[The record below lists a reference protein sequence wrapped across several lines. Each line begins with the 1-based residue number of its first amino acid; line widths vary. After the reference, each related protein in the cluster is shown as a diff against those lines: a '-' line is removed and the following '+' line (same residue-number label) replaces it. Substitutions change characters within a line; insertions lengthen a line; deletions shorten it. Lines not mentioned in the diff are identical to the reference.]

1 MSFATEEFEN
11 DNLGRPLLI
20 HTIATAIDTY
30 DLELI
35 RVSSN
40 LNNPPISPNHFDYF
54 LSHQGSR
61 TLMVVLVND
70 VYSPCASSF
79 CSVCI

>member
-1 MSFATEEFEN
+1 MSFATEQFEN
-11 DNLGRPLLI
+11 DNLGRQLLI
-20 HTIATAIDTY
+20 HTIATAIDT
-30 DLELI
+30 DDIELI
-35 RVSSN
+35 LVSSN
-40 LNNPPISPNHFDYF
+40 LNNPPISPNRFDYF

-61 TLMVVLVND
+61 TLMVVLVKD